1 MALVI
6 EDGTGLSTA
15 EAYISVADAD
25 TYHANFTGSSSW
37 TSSTPTTAIK
47 ERVLRRGAQVL
58 DDTYILRWK
67 GDRTNKIQALD
78 WPRDSV
84 EDTDGFIVDSA
95 TVPVEIQRANAELSL
110 REITETDGVAPDVA
124 NDGVIKRKKSKV
136 GPLEQ
141 DITYQGGKAL
151 LPKFTIVDL
160 LLKGLLESSSIIE
173 RS

>member
-1 MALVI
+1 MALVV
-6 EDGTGLSTA
+6 ENGTGLSTA

-25 TYHANFTGSSSW
+25 TYHAAYTGSTSW

-58 DDTYILRWK
+58 DNTYILRWK
-67 GDRTNKIQALD
+67 GDRTNKTQSLD

-95 TVPVEIQRANAELSL
+95 IVPVEIQRANAELAL
-110 REITETDGVAPDVA
+110 REITETDGIIPDVA
-124 NDGVIKRKKSKV
+124 NDGTIKREKSKV

-141 DITYQGGKAL
+141 DITYQGGKEL
-151 LPKFTIVDL
+151 LPKFSIVDI
-160 LLKGLLESSSIIE
+160 LLKGLLESSFIIE